1 MRHHVES
8 FLPVGL
14 SDVDYTGAFHD
25 QVGSSTVHEPLRTRL
40 GFVFWPGFQDFD
52 IQPHLAGVRYQ
63 GYPTTVGTYRWI
75 TFFVEWYESGLRTVL
90 GTLQTFVIILCGAV
104 GA

>member
-25 QVGSSTVHEPLRTRL
+25 QVGSSTVSEPLRTRL
-40 GFVFWPGFQDFD
+40 FLYSGQD
-52 IQPHLAGVRYQ
+52 HLQSHFAGVRYQ
-63 GYPTTVGTYRWI
+63 GYPTIVGTYRWI
-75 TFFVEWYESGLRTVL
+75 TFFVERYESGLRTVL

>member
-25 QVGSSTVHEPLRTRL
+25 QVGSSTVPEPLRTRL
-40 GFVFWPGFQDFD
+40 GFVFWPGSPSVALCWRAVSGISYDSW
-52 IQPHLAGVRYQ
+52 HLA
-63 GYPTTVGTYRWI
+63 
-75 TFFVEWYESGLRTVL
+75 LDHL
-90 GTLQTFVIILCGAV
+90 GTLQTFVIILCRAV